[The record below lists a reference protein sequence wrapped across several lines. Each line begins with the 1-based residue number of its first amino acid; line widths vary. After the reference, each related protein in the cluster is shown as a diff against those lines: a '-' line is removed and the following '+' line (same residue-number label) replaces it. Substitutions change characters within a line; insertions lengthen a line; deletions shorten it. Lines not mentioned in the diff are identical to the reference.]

1 MLGVSQ
7 SSLGKA
13 VDLTFQQIH
22 RYERG
27 DDRVGASRLWTL
39 ACALDVPVSFF
50 FQKMETSGRDVR
62 RVRRRRLDHPDIIA
76 LVKAY
81 RSIADRRQQ
90 RAILQLIKALGEE
103 TPKLAIEGPRAG
115 RSRIPSRRPAV
126 APN

>member
-50 FQKMETSGRDVR
+50 FQKMEMPGRDVPRVRGR
-62 RVRRRRLDHPDIIA
+62 RVDHPDTIA

-81 RSIADRRQQ
+81 RSITDRRQQ
-90 RAILQLIKALGEE
+90 RAILQLVKTLGEE
-103 TPKLAIEGPRAG
+103 TPRLSVQRSRAE